1 MSARPPRKCAEA
13 WPETPGCAKRAR
25 CDLRPRARRMAHH
38 DRLGR
43 GTRAPS
49 PRADVLLS
57 CGDVGKFNID
67 VLGMI
72 RTSAGQGAPSAF
84 LTLPKPDKPTAKLTH
99 FVNMRGMSYLCVLY
113 TPPATE
119 RTSEQALLERFAAQG
134 VSLTHVM
141 FDDGSDAYVQTK
153 DVRRIHDRETC
164 ILENCGAPV
173 DDGYRPKHGAPP
185 LA

>member
-1 MSARPPRKCAEA
+1 
-13 WPETPGCAKRAR
+13 
-25 CDLRPRARRMAHH
+25 MAHH

-173 DDGYRPKHGAPP
+173 EDGYRPKHGAPP